1 MRQYENFIKL
11 FENVLN
17 NKESEFL
24 LDINSFINE
33 LKFNTSK

>member
-24 LDINSFINE
+24 IDINSFINE

>member
-11 FENVLN
+11 FVLN